1 MAHLKAQTTR
11 RDPQERSRWKLQL
24 VGLLYERGWAREDVL
39 ELFRFIDWVLALPRE
54 MEQSFRTA
62 LHTLQEEKK
71 MPYVTSIERLAR
83 EEGIEQGIEQGIRK
97 AVLDTLEYR
106 FGPDALL
113 LSETLQRIVG
123 AERLRTIGRSAHSA
137 VSLNEFRSDLEGS

>member
-1 MAHLKAQTTR
+1 M
-11 RDPQERSRWKLQL
+11 QL
-24 VGLLYERGWAREDVL
+24 VRLLYERGWAREEVL

-54 MEQSFRTA
+54 MEMSFRTA

-83 EEGIEQGIEQGIRK
+83 EEGIEQGIRK

-113 LSETLQRIVG
+113 LSKSLQRIVG
-123 AERLRTIGRSAHSA
+123 VERLRTIGRSAYSA
-137 VSLNEFRSDLEGS
+137 VSLTEFRSDLEGS